1 MREQNSYL
9 STTQSMGM
17 LSLGVC
23 IWLWV
28 KWRALVS
35 NSYLPETRRWFS
47 VRHSITYNSRP
58 PLGILLSPFLGHWP
72 HITPINTVT
81 SAFTCS
87 VCWFRTRMTHIDA
100 YVEVFGS
107 QWVEFNVAWLKTYS
121 LSGKTVFF
129 SHMPENNWMIV

>member
-1 MREQNSYL
+1 
-9 STTQSMGM
+9 M

-87 VCWFRTRMTHIDA
+87 VCWFRTRMTHIGA

-107 QWVEFNVAWLKTYS
+107 QWVDGLGGIKRCGPVGGGVS
-121 LSGKTVFF
+121 LNLSADQDV
-129 SHMPENNWMIV
+129 SSPLLL